1 MVVRPAD
8 DPNGLARL
16 MQIKLDLSCL
26 GEQAPPGYDLGAHAW
41 ARTWSSYSDAGA
53 PLLSWRIRSTR
64 PSSTTHCLHCA
75 VANPKQK
82 CDGRPLIWTVPKYV

>member
-64 PSSTTHCLHCA
+64 PSSRHIAYTAPLQIPSKNATA
-75 VANPKQK
+75 V
-82 CDGRPLIWTVPKYV
+82 L